1 MALDTRSK
9 KITFLIRYFWIYE
22 ISKKISRVQYFLN
35 YQEKQ
40 IKEEKEKSQKSLQNQ
55 AESFKKSIEELKDA
69 KKVVEDKMNQ
79 IVQEKAKLQSEL
91 ENASE
96 FQKKR
101 MDTMHTKASIFD
113 RKFCKLY

>member
-1 MALDTRSK
+1 MR
-9 KITFLIRYFWIYE
+9 IF
-22 ISKKISRVQYFLN
+22 FLN

-113 RKFCKLY
+113 RMSSLEWCNGKISSSFGLG

>member
-1 MALDTRSK
+1 
-9 KITFLIRYFWIYE
+9 
-22 ISKKISRVQYFLN
+22 
-35 YQEKQ
+35 
-40 IKEEKEKSQKSLQNQ
+40 
-55 AESFKKSIEELKDA
+55 
-69 KKVVEDKMNQ
+69 MNQ

-113 RKFCKLY
+113 RMSSLEWCNGKISSSFGLG